1 MQYDKRNAPIYE
13 EEIWGIY
20 TQVTKLKDKYYKE
33 KLKREEPYIY
43 NAYITFRDI
52 QARNKA
58 LYLYDMNFMKRM
70 LVQCGCIEK
79 AMRLKGKGVYKLSHS
94 VDP

>member
-1 MQYDKRNAPIYE
+1 
-13 EEIWGIY
+13 
-20 TQVTKLKDKYYKE
+20 VTKLKDKYYKE

-58 LYLYDMNFMKRM
+58 LYLYDMFFMKRWM
-70 LVQCGCIEK
+70 VQCGCIEK
-79 AMRLKGKGVYKLSHS
+79 AMRLKGKGVYKLTHS